1 MAKQTRHERP
11 EPKKPTPAAA
21 PAPVIPQTPEKESPI
36 DSRFAIPLDKDGKVL
51 VSTMRD
57 TSKAKL
63 KELILDG
70 ALARELGA
78 SPSETAGAIALP
90 HELMYPLVGAL
101 SILETLLIARVTHA
115 PREIVERIVPFSREE
130 TKQIAPALASVLS
143 KYGSTFLNKYGEE
156 TALLAMLSM
165 MTMSKLSLV
174 REEMERLGPRAAPL
188 PFVAPPLSDVPPGP
202 GEPVQ

>member
-1 MAKQTRHERP
+1 MAKQTRRPEP
-11 EPKKPTPAAA
+11 EPKKPTPAA
-21 PAPVIPQTPEKESPI
+21 PVASQTPEKESPI

-63 KELILDG
+63 KELILDSG
-70 ALARELGA
+70 LARELGA
-78 SPSETAGAIALP
+78 SPSETAGSLTLP
-90 HELMYPLVGAL
+90 QELMYPLVGAL

-115 PREIVERIVPFSREE
+115 PREIVERVVPFSREE

-165 MTMSKLSLV
+165 MTMSKLALV

-188 PFVAPPLSDVPPGP
+188 PFVAPPISDVPPGP
-202 GEPVQ
+202 GEPIQ